1 MRLRHRNAFEHG
13 LQGLCA
19 DHPARARPRAVSPA
33 YQRCA
38 SARPRA
44 GRTACPGRAGSE
56 PAVCPLPE
64 GCLAAVTAEPGQ
76 PRHPAAPS
84 AGGSTAS
91 PHPSK
96 AASPRP
102 RPRLGV
108 RYRGWTL
115 SRDLSLRQSGRTG
128 RLRTTGRRHLFKTVT
143 RGGISRPET
152 PARPQGVQALHPA
165 PSPVLAGIGDGAPIP
180 EARHIRCARR
190 KAVKRRL
197 PGLVDIDP
205 HHANI
210 LTRTDKHRLRR
221 PVNRPRLHR
230 QRRFRQRGM
239 RRLILAPGVRPGGA
253 GQLLQTGAAKVGRG
267 AERATTDLVRPSV
280 SATWCRRSQAMHP
293 GRFSG
298 LGETGIGPAIETSKA
313 AAFLP
318 WSGKCSIPSS
328 A

>member
-1 MRLRHRNAFEHG
+1 MRVCSPSGRPHR
-13 LQGLCA
+13 LSR
-19 DHPARARPRAVSPA
+19 ARGIGTRRLPLAGRLPGRGHRGTRATETPGGAVCRRIDGVSASVQSRFARPR
-33 YQRCA
+33 
-38 SARPRA
+38 
-44 GRTACPGRAGSE
+44 
-56 PAVCPLPE
+56 
-64 GCLAAVTAEPGQ
+64 
-76 PRHPAAPS
+76 
-84 AGGSTAS
+84 
-91 PHPSK
+91 PH
-96 AASPRP
+96 
-102 RPRLGV
+102 LGV

-253 GQLLQTGAAKVGRG
+253 GQLLQTGAAKVRRG

>member
-1 MRLRHRNAFEHG
+1 MRVCSPSGRPHRLSRARGIGTRRLPLAGRLPGRGHRGTRATETPGGAVCRRIDGVSASVQSRFAPPTPAPWGPLSRMDIIPRSQPAAERPDRTV
-13 LQGLCA
+13 A
-19 DHPARARPRAVSPA
+19 DNRSPSLVQDGDERRDQPARDPA
-33 YQRCA
+33 
-38 SARPRA
+38 
-44 GRTACPGRAGSE
+44 
-56 PAVCPLPE
+56 
-64 GCLAAVTAEPGQ
+64 
-76 PRHPAAPS
+76 
-84 AGGSTAS
+84 
-91 PHPSK
+91 
-96 AASPRP
+96 
-102 RPRLGV
+102 
-108 RYRGWTL
+108 
-115 SRDLSLRQSGRTG
+115 
-128 RLRTTGRRHLFKTVT
+128 
-143 RGGISRPET
+143 
-152 PARPQGVQALHPA
+152 ARPQGVQALHPA